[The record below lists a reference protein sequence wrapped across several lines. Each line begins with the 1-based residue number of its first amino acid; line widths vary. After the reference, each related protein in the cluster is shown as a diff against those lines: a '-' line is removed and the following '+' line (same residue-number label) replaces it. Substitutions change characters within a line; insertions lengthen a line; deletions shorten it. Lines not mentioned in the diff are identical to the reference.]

1 MNRMNTL
8 PITKYKNIL
17 AELKT
22 SSLAYISRPRLS
34 ISEQT
39 FFIKRLSFLINANVP
54 ILESLT
60 MILDQ
65 TKSASFKKV
74 IIAAIEDM
82 NNGKELSSSLRRWQG
97 VFSDYT
103 LNIIYFAESSGTLS
117 ENLEYIAL
125 ELEKKQALR
134 KKIISAFIYPALVT
148 FATFFITGF
157 LMVYLFPKIMPV
169 FKSLRMELPFSTRIV
184 MFISTLLREH
194 WFLLGALFIGAL
206 IFFIVMFKK
215 IQRVRLFFHRNVF
228 RVPLIGKIFQYYE
241 LTNMTRTLGL
251 LLKSGLTLSDALPI
265 TRDATGNI
273 IYKREMNVLSECVTR
288 GEKMSLTMETQQVF
302 FPTVL
307 TQIVAVGERSGNLP
321 ESLIYLSELYEREVD
336 DFTRNLSNLIE
347 PLLMITLGVLVG
359 FIAISIITPIYG
371 ITQNLHK

>member
-1 MNRMNTL
+1 MNTL
-8 PITKYKNIL
+8 RLLKYRDVVKEIRT
-17 AELKT
+17 A
-22 SSLAYISRPRLS
+22 SIAYISRPRLS

-39 FFIKRLSFLINANVP
+39 FFIKRLSFLIRANIP
-54 ILESLT
+54 ILESLS
-60 MILDQ
+60 MILEQ
-65 TKSASFKKV
+65 SNRVAFKT
-74 IIAAIEDM
+74 IIKATIDDM
-82 NNGKELSSSLRRWQG
+82 SNGKELSASLRKWNG

-125 ELEKKQALR
+125 ELEKRNVLK

-148 FATFFITGF
+148 SATFLITGF

-184 MFISTLLREH
+184 MFLSTLIREH
-194 WFLLGALFIGAL
+194 WLIIFCLFLTTIISFVVI
-206 IFFIVMFKK
+206 FKK
-215 IQRVRLFFHRNVF
+215 IYRVRFSFHRNLF
-228 RVPLIGKIFQYYE
+228 RVPLVGKIFQYYE
-241 LTNMTRTLGL
+241 LTNITRTMGL
-251 LLKSGLTLSDALPI
+251 LLKSGLNLSDALPI
-265 TRDATGNI
+265 ARAATGNI
-273 IYKREMNVLSECVTR
+273 IYKQELKALEEYVVR
-288 GEKMSLTMETQQVF
+288 GEKMSFYLEKQRVL
-302 FPTVL
+302 FPTII
-307 TQIVAVGERSGNLP
+307 TQIVAVGERSGNLS
-321 ESLIYLSELYEREVD
+321 ESLLYLSELYEREVD